1 VSALGSCKTLVAV
14 SSARRNW
21 SRTLSVSLAKLEG
34 RYTLRS
40 SGMTQATLRAQLPNR
55 QGSYLLRI
63 ASAIEADLDDL
74 ARHDLA
80 NRIIAVN
87 QTQAC
92 KG

>member
-1 VSALGSCKTLVAV
+1 
-14 SSARRNW
+14 
-21 SRTLSVSLAKLEG
+21 
-34 RYTLRS
+34 
-40 SGMTQATLRAQLPNR
+40 MTQATLRAQLPNR